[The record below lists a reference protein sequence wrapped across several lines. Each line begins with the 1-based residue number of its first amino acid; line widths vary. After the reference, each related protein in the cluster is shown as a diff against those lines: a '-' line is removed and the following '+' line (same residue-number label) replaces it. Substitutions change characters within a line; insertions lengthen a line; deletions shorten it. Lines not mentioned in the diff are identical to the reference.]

1 MKKIIFA
8 LAAVAALAACS
19 KSEAQYDDIQ
29 QEFTLTPVTKNITK
43 SMITGNK
50 FPTTESFNVW
60 AWYKQVDPGST
71 IAEWT
76 PSDNEHLYISE
87 GEFVRVSGA
96 NDTWKGKT
104 SYYWP
109 KVGSLLFAGYYPTT
123 IDDNVEYNFN
133 STQNEMVFK
142 NIRER
147 IVEEDGYSEDIMYFN
162 ITEKSS
168 NSGPVPVIFKH
179 ALSWITVN
187 LSRPS
192 DNAGGAEYPKILVNS
207 VTFTKVNPQGT
218 GTVTGTDGTIEWE
231 TNGTVQNP
239 VVTPAAGVVLTKAVQ
254 KQAEPLFIPQ
264 DLIPDD
270 EATTDVNEAM
280 ELQVNYTIFSSA
292 NEYFTETYSVDL
304 AGMTGTTNSG
314 TTTLNAWEPAK
325 HYTYNISIS
334 LEEILIAPTVEDW
347 TDLTVA
353 VPVE

>member
-1 MKKIIFA
+1 MKKIFFA
-8 LAAVAALAACS
+8 LAAVAALVACS

-123 IDDNVEYNFN
+123 INENVEYNFN

-168 NSGPVPVIFKH
+168 NSGPVAVIFKH

-187 LSRPS
+187 LSRPE
-192 DNAGGAEYPKILVNS
+192 DNHNAAVFPKILVNS
-207 VTFTKVNPQGT
+207 VSFTNVNPQGT
-218 GTVTGTDGTIEWE
+218 GTVTGSDGTISWE
-231 TNGTVQNP
+231 TNGTPQDAF
-239 VVTPAAGVVLTKAVQ
+239 VTPAEGVVLTKAVQ
-254 KQAEPLFIPQ
+254 KQTEPLFIPQ
-264 DLIPDD
+264 TFTND
-270 EATTDVNEAM
+270 M
-280 ELQVNYTIFSSA
+280 ELKVNYTIFSSST
-292 NEYFTETYSVDL
+292 EYFTETYSIKL
-304 AGMTGTTNSG
+304 NGMKGLEGTTAV
-314 TTTLNAWEPAK
+314 TLGSWEPAK
-325 HYTYNISIS
+325 HYTYNISIG
-334 LEEILIAPTVEDW
+334 LEEILIKPVVDNWVGITAE
-347 TDLTVA
+347 
-353 VPVE
+353 VPVQ

>member
-1 MKKIIFA
+1 MKKIFFA
-8 LAAVAALAACS
+8 LAAVASLASCS
-19 KSEAQYDDIQ
+19 KSEAQYEDVKDEIS
-29 QEFTLTPVTKNITK
+29 FAPVAKNITK
-43 SMITGNK
+43 TMITGTA
-50 FPTTESFNVW
+50 FPKTESFNVW
-60 AWYKQVDPGST
+60 AWYKQVPKNTSVDGWDATDS
-71 IAEWT
+71 
-76 PSDNEHLYISE
+76 EHLYISE
-87 GEFVRVSGA
+87 GEFVNQGGTP
-96 NDTWKGKT
+96 NWKGKT

-109 KVGSLLFAGYYPTT
+109 KVGSLLFAGYYPAS
-123 IDDNVEYNFN
+123 IENDVEYHFN
-133 STQNEMVFK
+133 STQNEMVFN

-147 IVEEDGYSEDIMYFN
+147 FVDAGDPCEDIMYFN
-162 ITEKSS
+162 MTEKSV
-168 NSGPVPVIFKH
+168 NSGPVPVVFKH

-192 DNAGGAEYPKILVNS
+192 DNAVGVEYPKILVNS
-207 VTFTKVNPQGT
+207 VAFTKVNPQGT
-218 GTVTGTDGTIEWE
+218 GTVSRTDGTIQWV

-239 VVTPAAGVVLTKAVQ
+239 IVTPSTGVVLTKAVQ

-347 TDLTVA
+347 TNITVA
-353 VPVE
+353 VPVK